1 MDLYISHL
9 IENNQFLK
17 LLEQY
22 PVGIE
27 IIHFG
32 ISSVLDDAQN
42 ELHSYKTQLGDA
54 LTSKNLS
61 LHGPFFDMAPAS
73 FDSRIKEITMER
85 FEATYQIAK
94 ELGAKK
100 VVYHTCFIPITY
112 YIEGW
117 LDNSIAFWT
126 EFMSD
131 KDTSIQVYLENV
143 YEEEFWPM
151 VKVID
156 EVNHPAFTACLD
168 IGHVHAY
175 SSKSISE
182 WIHGLGHRIGHVHIH
197 NNDGTKDAH
206 CSLEQGTLDMTD
218 TLELVYQTAP
228 NASWTLELSHIDKLI
243 PSLEW
248 LKSRGYL

>member
-1 MDLYISHL
+1 MDIYISHL
-9 IENNQFLK
+9 IENNQFLE

-32 ISSVLDDAQN
+32 ISSVLDDVQN
-42 ELHSYKTQLGDA
+42 ELQNYKAQLGEA
-54 LTSKNLS
+54 LTSRNLS

-73 FDSRIKEITMER
+73 FDSRIKAITMER
-85 FEATYQIAK
+85 FETTYQMAK
-94 ELGAKK
+94 ALDAKK

-117 LDNSIAFWT
+117 LDNSIGFWT
-126 EFMSD
+126 EFMAN
-131 KDTSIQVYLENV
+131 KDTSIEVHLENV
-143 YEEEFWPM
+143 YEEEYWPM

-156 EVNHPAFTACLD
+156 TVNHPAFTACLD

-182 WIHGLGHRIGHVHIH
+182 WIHGLGSRIGHVHIH

-206 CSLEQGTLDMTD
+206 CALEQGSLDMVD
-218 TLELVYQTAP
+218 TLELVHQTVP
-228 NASWTLELSHIDKLI
+228 DASWTLELSHIDKLI

-248 LKSRGYL
+248 LKNRGYL